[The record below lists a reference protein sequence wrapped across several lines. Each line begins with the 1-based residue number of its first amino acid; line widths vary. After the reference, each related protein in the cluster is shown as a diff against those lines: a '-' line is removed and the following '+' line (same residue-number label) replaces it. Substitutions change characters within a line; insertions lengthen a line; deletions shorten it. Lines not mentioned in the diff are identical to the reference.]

1 METWQ
6 VVLVVLASALAGALL
21 PAFLMLALALFRAA
35 RRIESLG
42 DQLEPTLAKVQI
54 IATRV
59 ETLSRGL
66 EGGEKNVA
74 DLLSVIGDL
83 AHGVERNLRMINAA
97 SAILAAAA
105 PAVAAFVQAM
115 RAPEAHEEA
124 EGHTSGP

>member
-6 VVLVVLASALAGALL
+6 VVLVVLASVLVGALM
-21 PAFLMLALALFRAA
+21 PALLMLSMALFRAA

-42 DQLEPTLAKVQI
+42 DQLAPTLAKVEV

-66 EGGEKNVA
+66 EGGEKNIA
-74 DLLSVIGDL
+74 DLLSVIGEL

-97 SAILAAAA
+97 SAVLAAAA

-115 RAPEAHEEA
+115 RAPADV
-124 EGHTSGP
+124 EGHANGP